1 PNVLR
6 VASGRQQALDIQ
18 GTDYPTPDGT
28 AVRDY
33 VHVLDIADAHVRAL
47 EAELTLAGS
56 AGRTAT
62 VNLGT
67 GVGYSV
73 LAVAEAARRG
83 TGRAIPAVARPRRP
97 GGPPAPGAAA
107 GGAATVP
114 RWRPG
119 APPLGENPP
128 RRCASPP
135 APPHGAAD

>member
-1 PNVLR
+1 LR

-47 EAELTLAGS
+47 EADLTQAGS
-56 AGRTAT
+56 VGRTAT

-73 LAVAEAARRG
+73 LAVAEAARRV
-83 TGRAIPAVARPRRP
+83 TGRAIPAVRSEEHTSELQSRGHLVCR
-97 GGPPAPGAAA
+97 
-107 GGAATVP
+107 
-114 RWRPG
+114 
-119 APPLGENPP
+119 LLLE
-128 RRCASPP
+128 
-135 APPHGAAD
+135 